1 MSQKTNLNISPY
13 YDDFDSA
20 KNFLKVLFKP
30 GYPVQSRELTTLQ
43 SILQNQIEDFGSH
56 MFKEGSMVI
65 PGNITYDG
73 QFYAVKLNSTQF
85 GVDISLYIDK
95 FVGKTIQGQVT
106 GITAKVQKVV
116 LPTENDNINDITLYV
131 KYLESDLNFEFSEF
145 ADGELLSATEN
156 VVYGNTT
163 INAGTPF
170 GSLISANATAIGS
183 AASIGD
189 GVYFIRGYFVSVS
202 DQTILLDEYTNTP
215 SYRVG
220 LKITESIVNAKEDE
234 SLYDNARGF
243 SNYASPGADRLKI
256 SLTLTKKSLTDTN
269 DTDFVELLRLKNGR
283 VKKITTKTEYNKI
296 RDYLA
301 ERTFDESGDYTVR
314 PFDLNLEESL
324 NNLLGNDGSFFAN
337 EQTDQGNIPSD
348 NLISLKISPGKAY
361 VKGYDIEKTSTSIID
376 VEKPRDTEDIK
387 NVTVP
392 FEMGNILRVNNVTGV
407 AKVRETISL
416 YAQFGCV
423 GEQIGEARVY
433 SFNLTDSAY
442 ADATTSWDLRLYDI
456 QTYTKLTLNQAVTT
470 SQIKQSYFVKGKS
483 TGATGFATA
492 DGSSNIVFLRQ
503 TSGTFAKGET
513 LIINGVESSRSVTEV
528 RAYNTQNIKSVKQ
541 TTPFSGTN
549 DFKADSILDKFDF
562 PGAVSQLVITAAG
575 GGISTV
581 TSPGRTF
588 VGLRTDTV
596 IRYQQSGSSLE
607 SYNRISSIASDLLS
621 FEVSAISSVAGVFNG
636 ALPTSDIQV
645 NGFLGAPIVRGSG
658 TLFAPL
664 PEQNTSDV
672 DLSNSNLYLID
683 QLTGQDVD
691 NSDNTITLNTSDIS
705 GVTDISWVNFDQ
717 ERFSVGYNGGGI
729 GTITSDSFDLSG
741 NTITL
746 RNLDSAQSNNDTVVN
761 VTFLKNGIQS
771 KTKNFSRSRV
781 LFVNGSKL
789 KESGT
794 NAATSKNDGLTYN
807 EYYGLRVQD
816 EEISLNYPDVVK
828 VLAVYE
834 SLNTSNPTLDVVEFP
849 VITNVGS
856 NALIGEN
863 IIGSVSNA
871 VARVVTNNTTTPS
884 SGAANKLGIVYLNEN
899 KFSIGEAVT
908 FEESGITSE
917 VDSITNGNF
926 SNITQEF
933 KLNRGQKNQYYD
945 YSRLVRTKNTQDPS
959 RRLMVVF
966 DHYTVPTND
975 TGDVFTVDSYDKD
988 RFSTDIPNIGGSVRA
1003 TDTLDFRP
1011 RVSVFD
1017 PTVTTDRSPF
1027 DFNSRTSAFNT
1038 SPLRLLAPEEGSVIN
1053 QSFYLPR
1060 IDKIYLDILGNF
1072 VVEKGLSSKNPKPPT
1087 KNGEF
1092 LELGTIAYP
1101 AYLYNPSDANIIL
1114 TDNRRYTM
1122 RDIGLIED
1130 RVENLERVTTLS
1142 LLEVNTQSLQ
1152 IQDAEGRNRFKSGF
1166 FVDDFSD
1173 ESKFDTFFSTTL
1185 VDGDSRT
1192 LNSDISSDS
1201 LESLIATEDDLNPE
1215 NLDLSLDKY
1224 SNPPLQLLDENI
1236 QKTGNVLT
1244 LAYNQVNWLEQP
1256 FATKV
1261 ENVNPFNIVV
1271 YDGVIKLQP
1280 EVDSWTRTVQL
1291 ADRNIDR
1298 GVVRTQNRSVNLVNN
1313 LSQNL
1318 RQNLT
1323 STTRLDGITVNTGR
1337 GRLVRSSTVDTVV
1350 GRSTSSSTSVS
1361 NSSSTATGSFSFD
1374 TVDTTIRNEVVGTPD
1389 ELFMR
1394 SRNVEFNASNL
1405 KPNTR
1410 YYHFLDGNSGIDII
1424 PKLIEISNNRQLTG
1438 FGASA
1443 AFRIGETVVG
1453 IVNGVERI
1461 RFRICKPNHK
1471 SGPFR
1476 NPTTTYNQDPY
1487 NKEAIG
1493 NFYSSTSKILNVDTS
1508 SLSQNAQGRFSGYIA
1523 TGMQLVGQTSGAIA
1537 FVKNNRLISDNYGD
1551 LIGTFFIR
1559 NPNQTPRP
1567 STRIRTGTKTYRLT
1581 SSPTNASGL
1590 PGSNSV
1596 SFAETNYSAN
1606 ATLLQFRATVARETT
1621 RTNVSISNTVNLRTS
1636 LTTSL
1641 TTTTRRNVTTNTYAD
1656 PLAQTFTVGG
1666 NIQVKS
1672 DIDTDDDVNGV
1683 FLTSVDLYFAS
1694 IDSGNAPIRVE
1705 IRSTQLGT
1713 PTLEVIGT
1721 PVTLRPR
1728 TINENGV
1735 ETQLIQTSSTGEVA
1749 TNVRFPEPIFLPPGR
1764 EYAVVL
1770 VSEQSDEYEVWT
1782 AVMGNKTVNTQQLP
1796 DVDQVIYTKQF
1807 ALGSLFKSQNGSIWT
1822 TDQNQDLKFKLY
1834 KAEFTS
1840 TQGTAYFYNPPLDES
1855 NTYVP
1860 ELINNPITTL
1870 PKKGKIGIVTT
1881 TNSDFIGIVTVGRKL
1896 AGVNNNGGSAVVVGQ
1911 GSSVSTVGLT
1921 TAGSGY
1927 PASVTNEVVSTYNIS
1942 GEGENLK
1949 LRITTN
1955 SSGVITGVAHSTVHP
1970 DFGTGYKVGDVVGIQ
1985 TSTTST
1991 QTGRDAR
1998 ITITAINGVD
2008 TLYLTNVQGQ
2018 FNTSGTEFAVGAAV
2032 SYYSDATTIVSAA
2045 GTNIVSASA
2054 NGGVYSGDYFK
2065 VDHFNHGMY
2074 STTNKVVV
2082 NNIKSD
2088 VPATVLTSQVTLDE
2102 VSTISVA
2109 STENFTTFEGR
2120 PVGAGYVGYVKIGN
2134 EIIGY
2139 NNVGS
2144 GTLSISPSGRAIDGT
2159 ISVNHFSNTV
2169 VEKYEFGGVSLRRI
2183 NGITTSIVA
2192 PIDID
2197 SYHIKIDR
2205 SSTKGNSRI
2214 NDGATANA
2222 PQLSFNDEKL
2232 VGGNKVTAS
2241 ENLMYDSVIPSYDIL
2256 TPGSTTSVT
2265 GKIRTVSST
2274 SVDGTEVSF
2283 NDNGYED
2290 VQLNSLNALN
2300 SVRMV
2305 ASEVNQ
2311 DQYLT
2316 ALPRKK
2322 SFTTAITFNSSD
2334 PNNALSP
2341 ILDLESARSVFNL
2354 NRINKPIT
2362 NYPGDNRVN
2371 SVLDDPHASVY
2382 YSNIT
2387 NLQNPASGLKVII
2400 AAERPGDADFRVLYT
2415 TIKADSS
2422 EIEQSYEL
2430 FPGYNNLKQTTE
2442 GLLVVDPSRN
2452 SGLPDRKVRASLDGE
2467 FLEYEFTVD
2476 NLDLF
2481 TGYGI
2486 KIVMSSSNQA
2496 QAPRFADLRVI
2507 ALR

>member
-1 MSQKTNLNISPY
+1 MSQKTNLNINPY

-43 SILQNQIEDFGSH
+43 SILQNQVEEFGSH

-65 PGNITYDG
+65 PGNIGYDG
-73 QFYAVKLNSTQF
+73 QFYAVKLNTTQF
-85 GVDISLYIDK
+85 GIDLSLYIDK
-95 FVGKTIQGQVT
+95 FVGKTIQGQVS

-116 LPTENDNINDITLYV
+116 LPSENSNINDITLYV
-131 KYLESDLNFEFSEF
+131 KYLESDSNFEFSEF
-145 ADGELLSATEN
+145 VDGELLSATEN

-163 INAGTPF
+163 INSGTPF
-170 GSLISANATAIGS
+170 GSLINSNATAIGS
-183 AASIGD
+183 AASIGE
-189 GVYFIRGYFVSVS
+189 GVYFVRGYFVKVS
-202 DQTILLDEYTNTP
+202 GQTIILDEYTNTP

-220 LKITESIVNAKEDE
+220 LKITESVVNAKEDE
-234 SLYDNARGF
+234 SLYDNAKGF
-243 SNYASPGADRLKI
+243 TNYASPGADRFKI
-256 SLTLTKKSLTDTN
+256 SLTLTKRSLTDTN
-269 DTDFVELLRLKNGR
+269 DTNFVELLRLKNGKI
-283 VKKITTKTEYNKI
+283 KKITTKTEYNRI

-301 ERTFDESGDYTVR
+301 ERTFDESGDYTVE

-324 NNLLGNDGSFFAN
+324 NDRIGNDGVFFSN
-337 EQTDQGNIPSD
+337 EQTDEGNTPSD
-348 NLISLKISPGKAY
+348 DLVSLNISSGKAY
-361 VKGYDIEKTSTSIID
+361 VKGYDIEKVSTTILD
-376 VEKPRDTEDIK
+376 VEKPRDTANIK
-387 NVTVP
+387 NITVP
-392 FEMGNILRVNNVTGV
+392 FEMGNILRVNNVTGL
-407 AKVRETISL
+407 AKVRETIAL
-416 YAQFGCV
+416 YSQFGCV
-423 GEQIGEARVY
+423 GSQIGEARVY

-442 ADATTSWDLRLYDI
+442 ADATTSWDLRLYDV
-456 QTYTKLTLNQAVTT
+456 QTYTRLTLNQAVTT
-470 SQIKQSYFVKGKS
+470 AEVEESYFIKGKS

-492 DGSSNIVFLRQ
+492 DGASDTIFLRQ
-503 TSGTFAKGET
+503 TSGTFAKGEI
-513 LIINGVESSRSVTEV
+513 LIINGIESSRSVTEV
-528 RAYNTQNIKSVKQ
+528 RGYNTQNIKSVKQ

-549 DFKADSILDKFDF
+549 DFKADSILDKFNF
-562 PGAVSQLVITAAG
+562 PGEVSQLSITATG

-596 IRYQQSGSSLE
+596 VRYQQSGSSLE
-607 SYNRISSIASDLLS
+607 SYNRISSIASDALS
-621 FEVSAISSVAGVFNG
+621 FEISPISSVSGVFNG
-636 ALPTSDIQV
+636 ALPTSDVQV
-645 NGFLGAPIVRGSG
+645 NGFLGAPIIRGSG

-664 PEQNTSDV
+664 PEENTSAV

-683 QLTGQDVD
+683 QLTGKDVD
-691 NSDNTITLNTSDIS
+691 NSDNTLDINTSDIS
-705 GVTDISWVNFDQ
+705 GITDISWVNFDQ

-729 GTITSDSFDLSG
+729 GTITSDAFDLSG
-741 NTITL
+741 NVLTL
-746 RNLDSAQSNNDTVVN
+746 RNLDSTQSNNDTIVN

-789 KESGT
+789 KESGS

-807 EYYGLRVQD
+807 KYYGLRVQD
-816 EEISLNYPDVVK
+816 EEISLNHPDAVK
-828 VLAVYE
+828 VIAVYE
-834 SLNTSNPTLDVVEFP
+834 SLTTSNPTLDIIEFP
-849 VITNVGS
+849 VIANVGA

-863 IIGSVSNA
+863 IIGSTSNA

-884 SGAANKLGIVYLNEN
+884 SGSANKLGIVYLNGN

-908 FEESGITSE
+908 FEESEIDTV
-917 VDSITNGNF
+917 VDSITNGSF

-945 YSRLVRTKNTQDPS
+945 YSRLVRTKNTQEPS

-975 TGDVFTVDSYDKD
+975 TGDVFTVDSYDKE
-988 RFSTDIPNIGGSVRA
+988 RFSKDIPNIGGSVRA

-1017 PTVTTDRSPF
+1017 PAVTTDRSPF
-1027 DFNSRTSAFNT
+1027 DFNARTSAFNT
-1038 SPLRLLAPEEGSVIN
+1038 SPLRLLAPEEGSVVD
-1053 QSFYLPR
+1053 QDFYLPR
-1060 IDKIYLDILGNF
+1060 IDKIYLDISGNF
-1072 VVEKGLSSKNPKPPT
+1072 IVDKGVSSKNPKPPT
-1087 KNGEF
+1087 RRGEF
-1092 LELGTIAYP
+1092 LELGTIEYP
-1101 AYLYNPSDANIIL
+1101 AYLYNPDDASITL

-1130 RVENLERVTTLS
+1130 RVENLERITTLS

-1152 IQDAEGRNRFKSGF
+1152 IQDAEGKNRFKSGF

-1173 ESKFDTFFSTTL
+1173 ASSFDTNLSTTL
-1185 VDGDSRT
+1185 VDTGSRT

-1201 LESLIATEDDLNPE
+1201 LESLVATTEDLTPE
-1215 NLDLSLDKY
+1215 NLDLSKDKY
-1224 SNPPLQLLDENI
+1224 SGLTLLDPNI

-1244 LAYNQVNWLEQP
+1244 LAYNEVDWLEQP

-1261 ENVNPFNIVV
+1261 ENVNPFNLVV
-1271 YDGVIKLQP
+1271 YNGTVVLDP
-1280 EVDSWTRTVQL
+1280 AVDSWTRTVQL
-1291 ADRNIDR
+1291 ADRNVNL
-1298 GVVRTQNRSVNLVNN
+1298 GVTRTNNVNLVNN

-1318 RQNLT
+1318 TATVRVAGRTERRGRRRGGRLIRRT
-1323 STTRLDGITVNTGR
+1323 SRDVTTRTGTS
-1337 GRLVRSSTVDTVV
+1337 RS
-1350 GRSTSSSTSVS
+1350 R
-1361 NSSSTATGSFSFD
+1361 SSSTATGSFD
-1374 TVDTTIRNEVVGTPD
+1374 TVDTTIRNEVVGNRD
-1389 ELFMR
+1389 DFHMR
-1394 SRNVEFNASNL
+1394 SRNVEFSASNL

-1410 YYHFLDGNSGIDII
+1410 YYQFLDNRSGVDVV

-1438 FGASA
+1438 NGASA
-1443 AFRIGETVVG
+1443 AFSIGETVIG
-1453 IVNGVERI
+1453 TDSNGVERI
-1461 RFRICKPNHK
+1461 RFRVAKPNHK
-1471 SGPFR
+1471 TGPFGS
-1476 NPTTTYNQDPY
+1476 PTTTYNQNPY
-1487 NKEAIG
+1487 TKNSIG
-1493 NFYSSTSKILNVDTS
+1493 NFYSSTSEIINVDTA
-1508 SLSQNAQGRFSGYIA
+1508 SLKQVAQGRYFGYI
-1523 TGMQLVGQTSGAIA
+1523 TNGMQLVGQSSGAIA
-1537 FVKNNRLISDNYGD
+1537 FVKERRLISDNFGD
-1551 LIGTFFIR
+1551 VIGTFFIR
-1559 NPNQTPRP
+1559 NPLQSPRP
-1567 STRIRTGTKTYRLT
+1567 SVRIRTGTKTYKLT
-1581 SSPTNASGL
+1581 SSSTNAAGL
-1590 PGSNSV
+1590 PGSNTI
-1596 SFAETNYSAN
+1596 SFAETNYTAN
-1606 ATLLQFRATVARETT
+1606 TTVLEFQATVTSQTT
-1621 RTNVSISNTVNLRTS
+1621 RTNISSTVNLNTN
-1636 LTTSL
+1636 LTTN
-1641 TTTTRRNVTTNTYAD
+1641 RVQRVTTETYGD

-1672 DIDTDDDVNGV
+1672 DIDTEDDTNGV
-1683 FLTSVDLYFAS
+1683 FLTSVDVFFAR
-1694 IDSGNAPIRVE
+1694 IDSGNAPVRVE
-1705 IRSTQLGT
+1705 VRSTQLGT

-1728 TINENGV
+1728 SVDPISGLEIELI
-1735 ETQLIQTSSTGEVA
+1735 ETSDTGEVA

-1764 EYAVVL
+1764 EYAIVL
-1770 VSEQSDEYEVWT
+1770 ISEQSDEYEVWT
-1782 AVMGNKTVNTQQLP
+1782 GVMGERTVNTQSLP

-1822 TDQNQDLKFKLY
+1822 TDQNQDMKFKLY
-1834 KAEFTS
+1834 KAEFTA
-1840 TQGTAYFYNPPLDES
+1840 TQGTAYFYNPPLDQS

-1881 TNSDFIGIVTVGRKL
+1881 TNSDFIGIVTAGRKL
-1896 AGVNNNGGSAVVVGQ
+1896 AGVNNNGGSAIVVGQ

-1921 TAGSGY
+1921 TAGTGY

-1949 LRITTN
+1949 LVITTN
-1955 SSGVITGVAHSTVHP
+1955 ASGAITGVAHSTAHP

-1998 ITITAINGVD
+1998 ITITAINGLD

-2045 GTNIVSASA
+2045 GTTIVSASA

-2082 NNIKSD
+2082 DNIGSD
-2088 VPATVLTSQVTLDE
+2088 VPSTTLTAELSVDE
-2102 VSTISVA
+2102 VTTISVA
-2109 STENFTTFEGR
+2109 STSNFTTFEGR
-2120 PVGAGYVGYVKIGN
+2120 PVGAGYTGYVKIGN

-2139 NNVGS
+2139 SNVGS
-2144 GTLSISPSGRAIDGT
+2144 GTLSISANGRAIDGT
-2159 ISVNHFSNTV
+2159 ISVNHFSDTI
-2169 VEKYEFGGVSLRRI
+2169 VEKYEVGGVSLRRI
-2183 NGITTSIVA
+2183 NGITTSIVE

-2205 SSTKGNSRI
+2205 TNSKGNSRI
-2214 NDGATANA
+2214 NDGATTDS

-2232 VGGNKVTAS
+2232 VGGDEVTAS
-2241 ENLMYDSVIPSYDIL
+2241 ENIAFNQITPVYDII

-2265 GKIRTVSST
+2265 GRIRTTTAT

-2283 NDNGYED
+2283 DDNGYEE
-2290 VQLNSLNALN
+2290 VQLNSLNAL
-2300 SVRMV
+2300 SSLRMV

-2316 ALPRKK
+2316 SLPRKK
-2322 SFTTAITFNSSD
+2322 SLTTAITFNTSD
-2334 PNNALSP
+2334 PNNVLSP
-2341 ILDLESARSVFNL
+2341 VLDLNSATTVFNL
-2354 NRINKPIT
+2354 NRLNNPIT
-2362 NYPGDNRVN
+2362 DYVNDNRVN
-2371 SVLDDPHASVY
+2371 SVFDDPHASVY
-2382 YSNIT
+2382 YSDIID
-2387 NLQNPASGLKVII
+2387 LQNPATGLKVIVS
-2400 AAERPGDADFRVLYT
+2400 AERPGDADFRVLYT

-2422 EIEQSYEL
+2422 EIEQSFEL
-2430 FPGYNNLKQTTE
+2430 FPGYDNLKQTTE
-2442 GLLVVDPSRN
+2442 GFLVVDPSKN

-2481 TGYGI
+2481 NGYGI

-2496 QAPRFADLRVI
+2496 QAPRLGDLRII

>member
-1 MSQKTNLNISPY
+1 MAQKTNLNINPY
-13 YDDFDSA
+13 YDDFDRQ
-20 KNFLKVLFKP
+20 KNFYKVLFKP
-30 GYPVQSRELTTLQ
+30 GFPVQSRELTTLQ
-43 SILQNQIEDFGSH
+43 SIFQNQVEDFGSH
-56 MFKEGSMVI
+56 IFKEGSMVI

-73 QFYAVKLNSTQF
+73 QFYSVKVNSSQF
-85 GVDISLYIDK
+85 GVDLSVYIDNFLGK
-95 FVGKTIQGQVT
+95 VVVGQLSGT
-106 GITAKVQKVV
+106 TAKIQKIV
-116 LPTENDNINDITLYV
+116 LPDESDDVQYITLYL
-131 KYLESDLNFEFSEF
+131 KYLESDQNFEFTQFE
-145 ADGELLSATEN
+145 DGELLYANEN

-163 INAGTPF
+163 ISAGTPF
-170 GSLISANATAIGS
+170 ASLIPSNASSVGS
-183 AASIGD
+183 AVFIDD
-189 GVYFIRGYFVSVS
+189 GVYFIRGYFVNVS
-202 DQTILLDEYTNTP
+202 AQDIILDYYTNTP

-220 LKITESIVNAKEDE
+220 LKITESLVEAKEDE
-234 SLYDNARGF
+234 TLYDNAKGF
-243 SNYASPGADRLKI
+243 TNYASPGADRLKI
-256 SLTLTKKSLTDTN
+256 TLTLSKKSLDDTN
-269 DTDFVELLRLKNGR
+269 DTDFVELLRVRDGKI
-283 VKKITTKTEYNKI
+283 KKVTTKTEYNKI
-296 RDYLA
+296 RDYFA
-301 ERTFDESGDYTVR
+301 ERTFDESGNYTVR
-314 PFDLNLEESL
+314 PFDVKLTNSL
-324 NNLLGNDGSFFAN
+324 NNRLGNDGAFFSN
-337 EQTDQGNIPSD
+337 ELTDQRNIPSD
-348 NLISLKISPGKAY
+348 DLACLKISPGKAY
-361 VKGYDIEKTSTSIID
+361 VRGYDIEKNVTEVID
-376 VEKPRDTEDIK
+376 LEKPRDTEELS

-392 FEMGNILRVNNVTGV
+392 FEMGNILRTNNVQGLP
-407 AKVRETISL
+407 KIRETIEL
-416 YAQFGCV
+416 YAQFGAT
-423 GEQIGEARVY
+423 GTQIGEARVY
-433 SFNLTDSAY
+433 SFNLTDAPYLNSS
-442 ADATTSWDLRLYDI
+442 TIWDLRLYDI
-456 QTYTKLTLNQAVTT
+456 QTYTKLTLNQSVGT
-470 SQIKQSYFVKGKS
+470 SEIKESFFVKGKS
-483 TGATGFATA
+483 SGASGFATA
-492 DGSSNIVFLRQ
+492 DGSSDVIFLRQ
-503 TSGTFAKGET
+503 TSGTFAKGEG
-513 LIINGVESSRSVTEV
+513 LIVNGIDLSRSIKEV
-528 RAYNTQNIKSVKQ
+528 HAYNTQNIKSVKQ
-541 TTPFSGTN
+541 SSPFTYS
-549 DFKADSILDKFDF
+549 DFTADSVLERFNF
-562 PGAVSQLVITAAG
+562 PGGISQISITAES

-581 TSPGRTF
+581 TSTGRQF
-588 VGLRTDTV
+588 VGIRTDTIV
-596 IRYQQSGSSLE
+596 RYQRSGLSTE
-607 SYNRISSIASDLLS
+607 TYNRISSVASDSLS
-621 FEVSAISSVAGVFNG
+621 FEISSVPSVTGVFDG
-636 ALPTSDIQV
+636 SLPSSNVQV

-658 TLFAPL
+658 TLYALL
-664 PEQNTSDV
+664 PESNASSV
-672 DLSNSNLYLID
+672 NLSSSNLYIIE
-683 QLTGQDVD
+683 QLTGKNVD
-691 NSDNTITLNTSDIS
+691 GNNEIVLSTTADFSGIS
-705 GVTDISWVNFDQ
+705 SVTWANFDQ
-717 ERFSVGYNGGGI
+717 ERYGI
-729 GTITSDSFDLSG
+729 GYSGGTIAKLSSDSFEISG
-741 NTITL
+741 NTATI
-746 RNLDSAQSNNDTVVN
+746 RALDNSLSNNDTVVN
-761 VTFLKNGIQS
+761 VTAIKNGIQS
-771 KTKNFSRSRV
+771 KIKTFSRSGT
-781 LFVNGSKL
+781 LFVRASKL
-789 KESGT
+789 TESGS
-794 NAATSKNDGLTYN
+794 NSNTSKNDGLTYN
-807 EYYGLRVQD
+807 QYYGLRVQD

-828 VLAVYE
+828 VLSVYE
-834 SLNTSNPTLDVVEFP
+834 SLNTSDPILDQIEF
-849 VITNVGS
+849 TSTANVSS

-863 IIGSVSNA
+863 IIGSSSGTI
-871 VARVVTNNTTTPS
+871 ARVVTNTSTSPS
-884 SGAANKLGIVYLNEN
+884 SAVNTLGIVYLNEN
-899 KFSIGEAVT
+899 KFSVGEQVT
-908 FEESGITSE
+908 FEESNIVTVVES
-917 VDSITNGNF
+917 VTNG
-926 SNITQEF
+926 SYRDITLSF
-933 KLNRGQKNQYYD
+933 KLDRGQKNQYYD
-945 YSRLVRTKNTQDPS
+945 YSKLVRNKNTQDPS
-959 RRLMVVF
+959 RRLLVVF
-966 DHYTVPTND
+966 DHYTVPSND
-975 TGDVFTVDSYDKD
+975 TGDVFTVNSYDRE
-988 RFSTDIPNIGGSVRA
+988 RFTTDIPSIGGVIRA
-1003 TDTLDFRP
+1003 SDTLDFRP
-1011 RVSVFD
+1011 RVAFFD
-1017 PTVTTDRSPF
+1017 PSVTTDKSPF
-1027 DFNSRTSAFNT
+1027 DFSARTSTFNT
-1038 SPLRLLAPEEGSVIN
+1038 VPSRLLAPGEGSIIS

-1060 IDKIYLDILGNF
+1060 IDKIYLDTAGNF
-1072 VVEKGLSSKNPKPPT
+1072 IVDKGVSSKNPKPPV
-1087 KNGEF
+1087 KNSEL
-1092 LELGTIAYP
+1092 LEVGTLDLP
-1101 AYLYNPSDANIIL
+1101 AYLYRPQDASILL

-1122 RDIGLIED
+1122 RDIGIIED
-1130 RVENLERVTTLS
+1130 RVETLEELTSLS
-1142 LLEVNTQSLQ
+1142 LLELNTQTLQ
-1152 IQDAEGRNRFKSGF
+1152 IRDSEGLDRFKSGF
-1166 FVDDFSD
+1166 FVDDFFD
-1173 ESKFDTFFSTTL
+1173 ESKYDTFFSTTL
-1185 VDGDSRT
+1185 VDEDSRT

-1201 LESLIATEDDLNPE
+1201 LESLVATKDDLNPE

-1224 SNPPLQLLDENI
+1224 SNPPLQLLDGNI

-1244 LAYNQVNWLEQP
+1244 LAYDEVDWLEQL

-1271 YDGVIKLQP
+1271 YGGVVKLQP
-1280 EVDSWTRTVQL
+1280 EFDSWTRTVQL
-1291 ADRNIDR
+1291 ADRNVNR

-1313 LSQNL
+1313 LRQNL
-1318 RQNLT
+1318 RSNIRLT
-1323 STTRLDGITVNTGR
+1323 AATVNRGSGRLLSSTTSD
-1337 GRLVRSSTVDTVV
+1337 
-1350 GRSTSSSTSVS
+1350 RSTSVTSSS
-1361 NSSSTATGSFSFD
+1361 NSSNTATGSLSFD
-1374 TVDTTIRNEVVGTPD
+1374 TVDTTIRNEVVGTPE

-1443 AFRIGETVVG
+1443 AFSIGETVVG
-1453 IVNGVERI
+1453 IVDGVERI
-1461 RFRICKPNHK
+1461 RFRVCKPNHK
-1471 SGPFR
+1471 SGPFA

-1487 NKEAIG
+1487 NKESIG
-1493 NFYSSTSKILNVDTS
+1493 NFYSSTSKTLNVDTS
-1508 SLSQNAQGRFSGYIA
+1508 ALSQNAQGLYSGYI
-1523 TGMQLVGQTSGAIA
+1523 TKGMQLVGQTSGAIA

-1567 STRIRTGTKTYRLT
+1567 STRIRTGTRTYKLT
-1581 SSPTNASGL
+1581 SSPTNTSGL

-1596 SFAETNYSAN
+1596 SFAEANYSAN

-1636 LTTSL
+1636 LTT
-1641 TTTTRRNVTTNTYAD
+1641 TTRRSVTRNTYGD

-1694 IDSGNAPIRVE
+1694 IDSGNAPVRVE

-1782 AVMGNKTVNTQQLP
+1782 AVMGNRTVNTQKLP
-1796 DVDQVIYTKQF
+1796 DVDQIIYTKQF

-1840 TQGTAYFYNPPLDES
+1840 NQGTAYFYNPPLDES
-1855 NTYVP
+1855 NTYVL

-2088 VPATVLTSQVTLDE
+2088 VPSTVLTSQVTLDE
-2102 VSTISVA
+2102 VSTISVD
-2109 STENFTTFEGR
+2109 STSNFTTFEGR
-2120 PVGAGYVGYVKIGN
+2120 PVGSGYVGYVKIGN

-2139 NNVGS
+2139 DSVGS
-2144 GTLSISPSGRAIDGT
+2144 GTLSISPNGRGIDGT
-2159 ISVNHFSNTV
+2159 ISVNHFSNSI

-2192 PIDID
+2192 PIDTD

-2205 SSTKGNSRI
+2205 SNTKGNSRI
-2214 NDGATANA
+2214 NDGATLNA

-2232 VGGNKVTAS
+2232 IGGDKVTAS
-2241 ENLMYDSVIPSYDIL
+2241 ENLMYDAVIPSYDIL
-2256 TPGSTTSVT
+2256 TPGSTTFVT

-2274 SVDGTEVSF
+2274 SVDGTEISF

-2290 VQLNSLNALN
+2290 VQLNSINSLN

-2305 ASEVNQ
+2305 ASEANQ

-2316 ALPRKK
+2316 AMPRKK

-2341 ILDLESARSVFNL
+2341 ILDLESARSIFNL

-2442 GLLVVDPSRN
+2442 GLLVVDPSKN

-2467 FLEYEFTVD
+2467 FLEYEFTID